1 MFWYGTCV
9 GGMEGRGSGT
19 AEGVV
24 VVVGGF
30 NSTTVIEGVCG
41 CGCWSS
47 GKSEIDVVHR
57 SAIERG

>member
-9 GGMEGRGSGT
+9 GGMERRGSGT
-19 AEGVV
+19 AEGV